1 MNNKLTAI
9 RTFLLVASAGSFS
22 AAARQSGMK
31 QSAVSQQ
38 IAALEA
44 ELGVVLFYRTTR
56 VMTLT
61 EPGERYRER
70 IQPLLVAMQEV
81 ESQLH
86 SGPRLYQGRVAVQMP
101 GGIGRLFLPHLLALQ
116 RTYPQLHLTISLEDR
131 VSDLVKE
138 GVDVALRLSSAPPDT
153 LAARLLAR
161 VEAPLFASPDF
172 PHVNTLADLVEQ
184 PHVRFSGINHAAPLC
199 LVSGHE
205 EEVELAVNTVFRSN
219 TSEALLQAI
228 EAGIGIGGLQ
238 LPLAAKALQ
247 CGTLVQVLPTY
258 RLPDRFLY
266 AVFPDARFIPQNVR
280 LVVDV
285 IKSQLAG
292 LAGVFTD

>member
-70 IQPLLVAMQEV
+70 IQPLLAAMQEA

-86 SGPRLYQGRVAVQMP
+86 SGPLLYQGRVAVQMP

-116 RTYPQLHLTISLEDR
+116 HTYPQLHLTISLE
-131 VSDLVKE
+131 DLVKE
-138 GVDVALRLSSAPPDT
+138 GVDVALRLSSDQPDT

-172 PHVNTLADLVEQ
+172 PHVNTLADLAEQ
-184 PHVRFSGINHAAPLC
+184 PHVRFSGISHAAPLC
-199 LVSGHE
+199 LVSGL
-205 EEVELAVNTVFRSN
+205 EEVELAVNTVFRANS
-219 TSEALLQAI
+219 SEALLLAI

-238 LPLAAKALQ
+238 LPLAAEALQ
-247 CGTLVQVLPTY
+247 RGTLVQVLPMY

-285 IKSQLAG
+285 IKSQLVG
-292 LAGVFTD
+292 MTGVFTD